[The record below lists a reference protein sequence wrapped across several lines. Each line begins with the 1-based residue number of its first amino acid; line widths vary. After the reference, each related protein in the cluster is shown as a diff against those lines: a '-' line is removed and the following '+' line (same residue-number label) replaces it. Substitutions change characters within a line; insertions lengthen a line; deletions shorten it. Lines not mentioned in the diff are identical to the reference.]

1 MKIDFKKLNP
11 PGMDT
16 SKEQGFFITGM
27 VLSLLY
33 SITYLDAYW
42 DEYRLLFQRVGTEKI
57 LRPERTIAPFF
68 EILDKRLMG
77 YLILVTCM
85 FVAVGI
91 RYAYYR
97 QGSQSI
103 YLMRRLPDQGLL
115 HRTCWVQPLVRM
127 GLSLLAML
135 VSMAVFF
142 GIYVF
147 VTPAVCLPWN

>member
-1 MKIDFKKLNP
+1 MKINWTKFDP

-27 VLSLLY
+27 VLSLFY
-33 SITYLDAYW
+33 SITFLDTYW
-42 DEYRLLFQRVGTEKI
+42 DEYCSCFDRVGEKRVVDPRI
-57 LRPERTIAPFF
+57 KIDPFL
-68 EILDKRLMG
+68 EILDKRLVG
-77 YLILVTCM
+77 YLIVAACMLVP
-85 FVAVGI
+85 VAI

-103 YLMRRLPDQGLL
+103 YLMRRLPDSGLL
-115 HRTCWVQPLVRM
+115 HRTCWVRPLVRM

-135 VSMAVFF
+135 VSLAVFF